1 MFSIPKNSN
10 EIQIDLPTFAV
21 DISGAYTSGAQGT
34 GFASL
39 GPGVED
45 NSADITQNEAIDRIA
60 SLLHSL
66 KENTPGVNLI
76 IEAPLSYAMATSG
89 SSNALLREIEKPAS
103 YPKLTLAANR
113 VRPWNSNAG
122 ASTALMALIFLTDLQ
137 ARAPKG
143 VTINLFE
150 GFWTW
155 LRKPDKHARVAMD
168 LLEGFRAG
176 GKRVVW
182 ITSKNVHYR
191 TALDLLKIGSPDASI
206 PPPVVFGHEDLA
218 NAYAP
223 QD

>member
-1 MFSIPKNSN
+1 MFSIPKNTN

-21 DISGAYTSGAQGT
+21 DISGAYTSGARGT
-34 GFASL
+34 GFACL
-39 GPGVED
+39 GPGLED
-45 NSADITQNEAIDRIA
+45 SSADLTQNEAIDHIA
-60 SLLHSL
+60 SRLHIV
-66 KENTPGVNLI
+66 KENMPGVNLI
-76 IEAPLSYAMATSG
+76 VEAPLSYAMATSG
-89 SSNALLREIEKPAS
+89 SSDALLREIEKPES
-103 YPKLTLAANR
+103 YPKLTLPANR

-155 LRKPDKHARVAMD
+155 LRKPNKHARVAMD
-168 LLEGFRAG
+168 LLECFRAG

-182 ITSKNVHYR
+182 MPSKNVHYR
-191 TALDLLKIGSPDASI
+191 TALDLLKVESPDANM
-206 PPPVVFGHEDLA
+206 PPPVVFGHKDLA